1 MNSIVLLTQALQNP
15 PVIIDLL
22 EVSPVSALVT
32 SSLSLA
38 LLQQIIDQLPM
49 NIFCRD
55 KHGRYLF
62 ANKAFAREAGL
73 QDPSELIG
81 KSDAEMPWGDVFR
94 EEDDR
99 LLADGKPLLHQQL
112 HCHSGEG
119 ASWME
124 INKVPLYDEHG
135 DPIALFAM
143 VSAIDQRK
151 ELEQTFRQQQLLQ
164 RRLLDAIP
172 DLIRLE
178 DHQGVLID
186 CNQAFLDF
194 MGLVASEALGRRV
207 PPRLPVEQ
215 TLGQGEYCVVDAQ
228 GRGRHLEVTRVEVP
242 DDEGNSLGILT
253 LSRDITGLRTTQ
265 AQLQQ
270 EQHYDSL
277 TGLLKLSH
285 FLQTS
290 RHLGARKASLLLV
303 DLQHFREINDR
314 FGIRVADRLLSQV
327 ARRLQRLA
335 PPQSL
340 LCRVA
345 ADDFALLLPE
355 LPLSLDAWSRNL
367 QQELMTPY
375 QVEEHRIQIPVFLGI
390 AHGKA
395 KDAERLLSHA
405 EAALAQGKRQQQHCT
420 LFDPALDA
428 KLKRR
433 QLIAAQLPLAIKSAE
448 LTAVYQPIICTH
460 SNRLHGAELLCRWP
474 HPEFGMISPDE
485 FIPLAE
491 ELGLIGQLGQL
502 MLELGCAQLAR
513 WQVAAPDLV
522 LSINLSPLQ
531 FRDPELCP
539 QIFDCIARHGLA
551 PWQLELEITE
561 GVLMENADEIESN
574 LASLIEAGF
583 QLAIDDFGTG
593 YCSLAYLP
601 RLQVA
606 TLKLDKS
613 FTQGLATNQATTAIV
628 RSVIG
633 LGHELGIKITA
644 EGVETPEQQ
653 AWLVQVGCDRLQGYL
668 FSRPLPPADF
678 ARSYQLPEQ

>member
-1 MNSIVLLTQALQNP
+1 M
-15 PVIIDLL
+15 
-22 EVSPVSALVT
+22 T

-574 LASLIEAGF
+574 LACLIEAGF

-668 FSRPLPPADF
+668 FSRPLPPAEF
-678 ARSYQLPEQ
+678 ARSYHLPEQ

>member
-1 MNSIVLLTQALQNP
+1 M
-15 PVIIDLL
+15 
-22 EVSPVSALVT
+22 T

-178 DHQGVLID
+178 DHEGVLID

-355 LPLSLDAWSRNL
+355 LPLSLDTWSRNL

>member
-1 MNSIVLLTQALQNP
+1 MLK
-15 PVIIDLL
+15 
-22 EVSPVSALVT
+22 VSPVSALVT

>member
-1 MNSIVLLTQALQNP
+1 M
-15 PVIIDLL
+15 
-22 EVSPVSALVT
+22 T

-355 LPLSLDAWSRNL
+355 LPLSLDTWSRNL

-433 QLIAAQLPLAIKSAE
+433 QLIAAQLPLAIKFAE

-668 FSRPLPPADF
+668 FSRPLPPAEF

>member
-1 MNSIVLLTQALQNP
+1 M
-15 PVIIDLL
+15 
-22 EVSPVSALVT
+22 T

-119 ASWME
+119 TSWME

-355 LPLSLDAWSRNL
+355 LPLSLDTWSRNL

-433 QLIAAQLPLAIKSAE
+433 QLIATQLPLAIKSAE

>member
-1 MNSIVLLTQALQNP
+1 MN
-15 PVIIDLL
+15 
-22 EVSPVSALVT
+22 

-55 KHGRYLF
+55 TAGRYLF

-73 QDPSELIG
+73 QQPSDLVG
-81 KSDAEMPWGDVFR
+81 KTDAEMPWGDQFR
-94 EEDDR
+94 EEDGR
-99 LLADGKPLLHQQL
+99 LLAEGKPLLHQQW
-112 HCHSGEG
+112 HCHSG
-119 ASWME
+119 ANTNWME
-124 INKVPLYDEHG
+124 IHKVPLYDEQG
-135 DPIALFAM
+135 NPLALFAM

>member
-1 MNSIVLLTQALQNP
+1 M
-15 PVIIDLL
+15 L

-355 LPLSLDAWSRNL
+355 LPLSLDTWSRNL

-433 QLIAAQLPLAIKSAE
+433 QLIATQLPLAIKSAE

>member
-1 MNSIVLLTQALQNP
+1 M
-15 PVIIDLL
+15 
-22 EVSPVSALVT
+22 T

-420 LFDPALDA
+420 LFDPALHA

-668 FSRPLPPADF
+668 FSRPLPSAEF

>member
-1 MNSIVLLTQALQNP
+1 M
-15 PVIIDLL
+15 
-22 EVSPVSALVT
+22 T

-172 DLIRLE
+172 DLIRFE

>member
-1 MNSIVLLTQALQNP
+1 MNSL
-15 PVIIDLL
+15 
-22 EVSPVSALVT
+22 
-32 SSLSLA
+32 LSLA

-55 KHGRYLF
+55 TNGRYLF
-62 ANKAFAREAGL
+62 ANKVFAREAGL
-73 QDPSELIG
+73 PQPSDLIG
-81 KSDAEMPWGDVFR
+81 KTDAEMPWGDQFR
-94 EEDDR
+94 EEDGR
-99 LLADGKPLLHQQL
+99 LLAEGKPLLHQQL
-112 HCHSGEG
+112 HCHGG
-119 ASWME
+119 AGANWME
-124 INKVPLYDEHG
+124 IHKVPLYDEQG
-135 DPIALFAM
+135 DPLALFAM

-194 MGLVASEALGRRV
+194 MGLSASDALGRRV

-228 GRGRHLEVTRVEVP
+228 GKGRHLEVTRVEVP

-355 LPLSLDAWSRNL
+355 LPLSLDEWSRNL
-367 QQELMTPY
+367 QQELMAPY

-395 KDAERLLSHA
+395 KEAERLLSHA

-420 LFDPALDA
+420 LFDPELDA

-502 MLELGCAQLAR
+502 MLELGCAQLAC

-539 QIFDCIARHGLA
+539 QIFDCIERHGLA

-574 LASLIEAGF
+574 LACLIEAGF

-606 TLKLDKS
+606 TLKLDRS
-613 FTQGLATNQATTAIV
+613 FTQGLASNQATTAIV

-633 LGHELGIKITA
+633 LGHELGIRITA
-644 EGVETPEQQ
+644 EGVETVEQQ
-653 AWLVQVGCDRLQGYL
+653 AWLAQAGCDRLQGYL
-668 FSRPLPPADF
+668 FSRPLPPAEF
-678 ARSYQLPEQ
+678 ARNYQLPEQ

>member
-1 MNSIVLLTQALQNP
+1 M
-15 PVIIDLL
+15 
-22 EVSPVSALVT
+22 T

-73 QDPSELIG
+73 QDPNELIG

-94 EEDDR
+94 EEDNR

-135 DPIALFAM
+135 NPIALFAM

-668 FSRPLPPADF
+668 FSRPLPPAEF

>member
-1 MNSIVLLTQALQNP
+1 M
-15 PVIIDLL
+15 L

-355 LPLSLDAWSRNL
+355 LPLSLDTWSRNL

-668 FSRPLPPADF
+668 FSRPLPSAEF

>member
-1 MNSIVLLTQALQNP
+1 MN
-15 PVIIDLL
+15 
-22 EVSPVSALVT
+22 

-55 KHGRYLF
+55 TAGRYLF

-73 QDPSELIG
+73 QQPSDLVG
-81 KSDAEMPWGDVFR
+81 KTDAEMPWGDQFR
-94 EEDDR
+94 EEDGR
-99 LLADGKPLLHQQL
+99 LLAEGKPLLHQQW
-112 HCHSGEG
+112 HCHSG
-119 ASWME
+119 ANTNWME
-124 INKVPLYDEHG
+124 IHKVPLYDEQG
-135 DPIALFAM
+135 NPLALFAM

-194 MGLVASEALGRRV
+194 MGLTASDALGRRV

-228 GRGRHLEVTRVEVP
+228 GKGRHLEVTRDEVP
-242 DDEGNSLGILT
+242 DDEGNALGILT

-285 FLQTS
+285 FLQAS

-340 LCRVA
+340 PCRVA

-355 LPLSLDAWSRNL
+355 LPLSLDEWSRNL
-367 QQELMTPY
+367 QQELMAPY

-395 KDAERLLSHA
+395 KEAERLLSHA

-420 LFDPALDA
+420 LFDPDLDA

-539 QIFDCIARHGLA
+539 QIFACIERHGLA

-574 LASLIEAGF
+574 LACLIVAGF

-613 FTQGLATNQATTAIV
+613 FTQGLASNQATTAIV

-633 LGHELGIKITA
+633 LGHELGIRITA
-644 EGVETPEQQ
+644 EGVETVEQQ
-653 AWLVQVGCDRLQGYL
+653 AWLVQAGCDRLQGYL
-668 FSRPLPPADF
+668 FSRPLPPGEF
-678 ARSYQLPEQ
+678 ASNYQLPA

>member
-1 MNSIVLLTQALQNP
+1 M
-15 PVIIDLL
+15 
-22 EVSPVSALVT
+22 
-32 SSLSLA
+32 
-38 LLQQIIDQLPM
+38 QQIIDQLPM

>member
-1 MNSIVLLTQALQNP
+1 M
-15 PVIIDLL
+15 
-22 EVSPVSALVT
+22 SALVT

-561 GVLMENADEIESN
+561 GVLMENADEIESI

-668 FSRPLPPADF
+668 FSRPLPPAEF

>member
-1 MNSIVLLTQALQNP
+1 M
-15 PVIIDLL
+15 
-22 EVSPVSALVT
+22 T

-474 HPEFGMISPDE
+474 HPEFGMVSPDE

-653 AWLVQVGCDRLQGYL
+653 AWLVLVGCDRLQGYL

>member
-1 MNSIVLLTQALQNP
+1 M
-15 PVIIDLL
+15 
-22 EVSPVSALVT
+22 T

-355 LPLSLDAWSRNL
+355 LPLSLDTWSRNL

-633 LGHELGIKITA
+633 LGHELSIKITA

-668 FSRPLPPADF
+668 FSRPLPPAEF
-678 ARSYQLPEQ
+678 ARCYQLPQE

>member
-1 MNSIVLLTQALQNP
+1 M
-15 PVIIDLL
+15 L

-207 PPRLPVEQ
+207 PPRLPVER

-668 FSRPLPPADF
+668 FSRPLSPADF

>member
-1 MNSIVLLTQALQNP
+1 MNSLLT
-15 PVIIDLL
+15 
-22 EVSPVSALVT
+22 
-32 SSLSLA
+32 LA

-55 KHGRYLF
+55 TDGRYLF
-62 ANKAFAREAGL
+62 ANKVFAREAGL
-73 QDPSELIG
+73 QHPHELVG
-81 KSDAEMPWGDVFR
+81 KTDAEMPWGDVFR
-94 EEDDR
+94 EEDQR
-99 LLADGKPLLHQQL
+99 LLAERRPLLHQQL
-112 HCHSGEG
+112 HCHSGG
-119 ASWME
+119 TTSWME
-124 INKVPLYDEHG
+124 IHKIPLYDEQGH
-135 DPIALFAM
+135 PLALFAM
-143 VSAIDQRK
+143 ISEIDQRK

-172 DLIRLE
+172 DPIRLE
-178 DHQGVLID
+178 DHQGLLID

-194 MGLVASEALGRRV
+194 MGLAASEALGQRIA
-207 PPRLPVEQ
+207 PRLPAVQ
-215 TLGQGEYCVVDAQ
+215 PLGRGEYCLMDANGQ
-228 GRGRHLEVTRVEVP
+228 GRHLEVTRVDVP

-290 RHLGARKASLLLV
+290 RHLGARPASLLLV

-314 FGIRVADRLLSQV
+314 FGIRIADRLLSQV

-345 ADDFALLLPE
+345 ADDFALLLPD
-355 LPLSLDAWSRNL
+355 LPLPLTEWSRNL
-367 QQELMTPY
+367 QYELMVPY

-390 AHGKA
+390 AQGKA
-395 KDAERLLSHA
+395 NDAERLLSHA

-420 LFDPALDA
+420 LFDPELDA

-433 QLIAAQLPLAIKSAE
+433 QLIAAQLPLAIKSAQ
-448 LTAVYQPIICTH
+448 LVAVYQPIICTH
-460 SNRLHGAELLCRWP
+460 SNQLHGAELLCRWP
-474 HPEFGMISPDE
+474 HAEFGMISPDE

-522 LSINLSPLQ
+522 LSVNLSPLQ

-539 QIFDCIARHGLA
+539 QIFACIERHGIA

-574 LASLIEAGF
+574 LANLIEAGF

-606 TLKLDKS
+606 TLKLDRS

-644 EGVETPEQQ
+644 EGVETQEQQ
-653 AWLVQVGCDRLQGYL
+653 AWLAQAGCDRLQGYL
-668 FSRPLPPADF
+668 FSRPLPPAEF
-678 ARSYQLPEQ
+678 ARNYQLPAD

>member
-1 MNSIVLLTQALQNP
+1 M
-15 PVIIDLL
+15 
-22 EVSPVSALVT
+22 T

-513 WQVAAPDLV
+513 WQMAAPDLV

>member
-1 MNSIVLLTQALQNP
+1 M
-15 PVIIDLL
+15 
-22 EVSPVSALVT
+22 T

-355 LPLSLDAWSRNL
+355 LPLSLDTWSRNL

-653 AWLVQVGCDRLQGYL
+653 AWLVKVGCDRLQGYL

>member
-1 MNSIVLLTQALQNP
+1 M
-15 PVIIDLL
+15 
-22 EVSPVSALVT
+22 T

-265 AQLQQ
+265 ARLQQ

-355 LPLSLDAWSRNL
+355 LPLSLDTWSRNL

>member
-1 MNSIVLLTQALQNP
+1 MN
-15 PVIIDLL
+15 
-22 EVSPVSALVT
+22 

-55 KHGRYLF
+55 TAGRYLF

-73 QDPSELIG
+73 QQPSDLVG
-81 KSDAEMPWGDVFR
+81 KTDAEMPWGDQFR
-94 EEDDR
+94 EEDGR
-99 LLADGKPLLHQQL
+99 LLAEGKPLLHQQW
-112 HCHSGEG
+112 HCHSG
-119 ASWME
+119 ANTNWME
-124 INKVPLYDEHG
+124 IHKVPLYDEQG
-135 DPIALFAM
+135 NPLALFAM

-194 MGLVASEALGRRV
+194 MGLTASDALGRRV

-228 GRGRHLEVTRVEVP
+228 GKGRHLEVTRVEVP
-242 DDEGNSLGILT
+242 DDEGNALGILT

-355 LPLSLDAWSRNL
+355 LPLSLDEWSRNL
-367 QQELMTPY
+367 QQELMAPY

-395 KDAERLLSHA
+395 KEAERLLSHA

-420 LFDPALDA
+420 LFDPDLDA

-502 MLELGCAQLAR
+502 MLELGCTQLAR

-539 QIFDCIARHGLA
+539 QIFACIERHGLA

-561 GVLMENADEIESN
+561 GVMMENADEIESN
-574 LASLIEAGF
+574 LACLIEAGF

-613 FTQGLATNQATTAIV
+613 FTQGLASNQATTAIV

-633 LGHELGIKITA
+633 LGHELGIRITA
-644 EGVETPEQQ
+644 EGVETVEQQ
-653 AWLVQVGCDRLQGYL
+653 AWLVQAGCDRLQGYL
-668 FSRPLPPADF
+668 FSRPLPPWEF
-678 ARSYQLPEQ
+678 ASNYQLPAWPTTNNEATPGVAF

>member
-1 MNSIVLLTQALQNP
+1 M
-15 PVIIDLL
+15 
-22 EVSPVSALVT
+22 T

-355 LPLSLDAWSRNL
+355 LPLSLDTWSRNL

-574 LASLIEAGF
+574 LASLIEAGL

>member
-1 MNSIVLLTQALQNP
+1 M
-15 PVIIDLL
+15 
-22 EVSPVSALVT
+22 T

-99 LLADGKPLLHQQL
+99 LLAEGKPLLHQQL
-112 HCHSGEG
+112 HCHNG
-119 ASWME
+119 AATGWME
-124 INKVPLYDEHG
+124 IHKVPLYDGQGE
-135 DPIALFAM
+135 PIALFAM
-143 VSAIDQRK
+143 ISAIDQRK
-151 ELEQTFRQQQLLQ
+151 ELEQTYRQQQLLQ

-194 MGLVASEALGRRV
+194 MGLAASEALGRRV

-228 GRGRHLEVTRVEVP
+228 GQGRHLEVTRVEVP

-668 FSRPLPPADF
+668 FSRPLPPAEF

>member
-1 MNSIVLLTQALQNP
+1 VNSLLT
-15 PVIIDLL
+15 
-22 EVSPVSALVT
+22 
-32 SSLSLA
+32 LA

-55 KHGRYLF
+55 TDGRYLF
-62 ANKAFAREAGL
+62 ANKVFAKEAGL
-73 QDPSELIG
+73 QHPHELIG
-81 KSDAEMPWGDVFR
+81 KTDAEMPWGDMFR
-94 EEDDR
+94 EEDQR
-99 LLADGKPLLHQQL
+99 LLAERQPLLHQQL
-112 HCHSGEG
+112 HCNSGD
-119 ASWME
+119 ATSWME
-124 INKVPLYDEHG
+124 IHKVPLYDEQG
-135 DPIALFAM
+135 EPLALFVM

-151 ELEQTFRQQQLLQ
+151 ELELTFRQQQVLQ

-172 DLIRLE
+172 DPIRLE

-194 MGLVASEALGRRV
+194 MGLAASEALGQHV
-207 PPRLPVEQ
+207 SPRLPAEQ
-215 TLGQGEYCVVDAQ
+215 AMGRGEYCLMDANGQ
-228 GRGRHLEVTRVEVP
+228 GRHLEVTRVDVP
-242 DDEGNSLGILT
+242 DGEGNSLGILT

-290 RHLGARKASLLLV
+290 RHLGARQASLVLV

-314 FGIRVADRLLSQV
+314 FGIRIADRLLNQV

-345 ADDFALLLPE
+345 ADDFALLLPQ
-355 LPLSLDAWSRNL
+355 LPLPLNEWSRQL
-367 QQELMTPY
+367 QHELMTPY

-390 AHGKA
+390 AQGKA
-395 KDAERLLSHA
+395 NDAERLLSHA

-420 LFDPALDA
+420 LFDPELDA

-433 QLIAAQLPLAIKSAE
+433 QLIAAQLPLAIKAAE

-460 SNRLHGAELLCRWP
+460 NNHLHGAELLCRWP
-474 HPEFGMISPDE
+474 HPVFGMISPDE

-531 FRDPELCP
+531 FRDPELCS
-539 QIFDCIARHGLA
+539 QIFACIERHGLA

-601 RLQVA
+601 RLQVS
-606 TLKLDKS
+606 TLKLDRS
-613 FTQGLATNQATTAIV
+613 FTQGLSTNQATTAIV

-633 LGHELGIKITA
+633 LSHELGIKITA
-644 EGVETPEQQ
+644 EGVETQEQQ
-653 AWLVQVGCDRLQGYL
+653 AWLVQAGCDRLQGFL
-668 FSRPLPPADF
+668 FSRPLPPTEF
-678 ARSYQLPEQ
+678 ARNYQLPG

>member
-1 MNSIVLLTQALQNP
+1 M
-15 PVIIDLL
+15 
-22 EVSPVSALVT
+22 T

-561 GVLMENADEIESN
+561 GVLMENTDEIESN

>member
-1 MNSIVLLTQALQNP
+1 MLT
-15 PVIIDLL
+15 
-22 EVSPVSALVT
+22 
-32 SSLSLA
+32 LA

-55 KHGRYLF
+55 TDGRYLF
-62 ANKAFAREAGL
+62 ANKVFAREAGL
-73 QDPSELIG
+73 QHPHELVG
-81 KSDAEMPWGDVFR
+81 KTDAEMPWGDVFR
-94 EEDDR
+94 EEDQR
-99 LLADGKPLLHQQL
+99 LLAERRPLLHQQL
-112 HCHSGEG
+112 HCHSGG
-119 ASWME
+119 TTSWME
-124 INKVPLYDEHG
+124 IHKIPLYDEQGH
-135 DPIALFAM
+135 PLALFAM
-143 VSAIDQRK
+143 ISEIDQRK

-172 DLIRLE
+172 DPIRLE
-178 DHQGVLID
+178 DHQGLLID

-194 MGLVASEALGRRV
+194 MGLAASEALGQRIA
-207 PPRLPVEQ
+207 PRLPAVQ
-215 TLGQGEYCVVDAQ
+215 PLGRGEYCLMDANGQ
-228 GRGRHLEVTRVEVP
+228 GRHLEVTRVDVP

-290 RHLGARKASLLLV
+290 RHLGARPASLLLV

-314 FGIRVADRLLSQV
+314 FGIRIADRLLSQV

-345 ADDFALLLPE
+345 ADDFALLLPD
-355 LPLSLDAWSRNL
+355 LPLPLTEWSRNL
-367 QQELMTPY
+367 QYELMVPY

-390 AHGKA
+390 AQGKA
-395 KDAERLLSHA
+395 NDAERLLSHA

-420 LFDPALDA
+420 LFDPELDA

-433 QLIAAQLPLAIKSAE
+433 QLIAAQLPLAIKSAQ
-448 LTAVYQPIICTH
+448 LVAVYQPIICTH
-460 SNRLHGAELLCRWP
+460 SNQLHGAELLCRWP
-474 HPEFGMISPDE
+474 HAEFGMISPDE

-522 LSINLSPLQ
+522 LSVNLSPLQ

-539 QIFDCIARHGLA
+539 QIFACIERHGIA

-574 LASLIEAGF
+574 LANLIEAGF

-606 TLKLDKS
+606 TLKLDRS

-644 EGVETPEQQ
+644 EGVETQEQQ
-653 AWLVQVGCDRLQGYL
+653 AWLAQAGCDRLQGYL
-668 FSRPLPPADF
+668 FSRPLPPAEF
-678 ARSYQLPEQ
+678 ARNYQLPAD

>member
-1 MNSIVLLTQALQNP
+1 M
-15 PVIIDLL
+15 
-22 EVSPVSALVT
+22 T

-668 FSRPLPPADF
+668 FSRPLPPAEF
-678 ARSYQLPEQ
+678 ARSYHLPEQ

>member
-1 MNSIVLLTQALQNP
+1 M
-15 PVIIDLL
+15 
-22 EVSPVSALVT
+22 T

-73 QDPSELIG
+73 QDPNELIG

-94 EEDDR
+94 EEDNR

-135 DPIALFAM
+135 NPIALFAM

-355 LPLSLDAWSRNL
+355 LPLYLDAWSRNL

-668 FSRPLPPADF
+668 FSRPLPPAEF

>member
-1 MNSIVLLTQALQNP
+1 M
-15 PVIIDLL
+15 
-22 EVSPVSALVT
+22 T

-491 ELGLIGQLGQL
+491 ELGLIDQLGQL

-601 RLQVA
+601 RLQVV

>member
-1 MNSIVLLTQALQNP
+1 M
-15 PVIIDLL
+15 
-22 EVSPVSALVT
+22 T

-242 DDEGNSLGILT
+242 DDEGNALGILT

>member
-1 MNSIVLLTQALQNP
+1 M
-15 PVIIDLL
+15 
-22 EVSPVSALVT
+22 T

-474 HPEFGMISPDE
+474 HPEFGMVSPDE

-668 FSRPLPPADF
+668 FSRPLPPAEF

>member
-1 MNSIVLLTQALQNP
+1 M
-15 PVIIDLL
+15 
-22 EVSPVSALVT
+22 T

-335 PPQSL
+335 PPQCL

-561 GVLMENADEIESN
+561 GVLMENADEIGSN

-583 QLAIDDFGTG
+583 QLAIDDFGTR

-668 FSRPLPPADF
+668 FSRPLPPAEF

>member
-1 MNSIVLLTQALQNP
+1 
-15 PVIIDLL
+15 
-22 EVSPVSALVT
+22 
-32 SSLSLA
+32 
-38 LLQQIIDQLPM
+38 
-49 NIFCRD
+49 
-55 KHGRYLF
+55 
-62 ANKAFAREAGL
+62 
-73 QDPSELIG
+73 
-81 KSDAEMPWGDVFR
+81 MPWGDVFR

>member
-1 MNSIVLLTQALQNP
+1 M
-15 PVIIDLL
+15 
-22 EVSPVSALVT
+22 T

-124 INKVPLYDEHG
+124 INKVALYDEHG

-668 FSRPLPPADF
+668 FSRPLPPAEF